1 MAYHAGLGRGDLVGG
16 GPDRIRAA
24 SGGVPVMPFGSSTA
38 VVSGA
43 APGVPFGSTSIGM
56 VSGGNLGATSASRG
70 VQSQAGSWGTGL
82 PPNSDVGER
91 LGY

>member
-1 MAYHAGLGRGDLVGG
+1 MFA
-16 GPDRIRAA
+16 
-24 SGGVPVMPFGSSTA
+24 
-38 VVSGA
+38 
-43 APGVPFGSTSIGM
+43 GSTREARTVEDV